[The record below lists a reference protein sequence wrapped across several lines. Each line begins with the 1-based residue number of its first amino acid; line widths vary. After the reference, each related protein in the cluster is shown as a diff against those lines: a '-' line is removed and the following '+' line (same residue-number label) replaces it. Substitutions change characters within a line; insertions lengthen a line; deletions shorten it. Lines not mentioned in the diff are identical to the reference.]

1 MALLLLTASQNA
13 DLNIFLALTHSLQN
27 VASVCSL
34 TVLSVLLFRCLCR
47 RKIDIQYIILV
58 YWTAHRRIKHKMIQW
73 PLRLSIKTIYIYIW
87 GWNAYLPPFLQTH
100 CWALWCRLRL
110 LSLYFPLLSH
120 RQCALVA
127 LEDVKGYLT
136 EEGGQIAVRHLLF
149 PLDSFLSVQY
159 ILHLSTRF
167 VMFALIRYLMQQTQ
181 QGRGETSF
189 LILGKR
195 MHSR

>member
-73 PLRLSIKTIYIYIW
+73 PLRLSIKTIYIYIYMRLECIP
-87 GWNAYLPPFLQTH
+87 APFS
-100 CWALWCRLRL
+100 AD
-110 LSLYFPLLSH
+110 PLLS
-120 RQCALVA
+120 
-127 LEDVKGYLT
+127 
-136 EEGGQIAVRHLLF
+136 
-149 PLDSFLSVQY
+149 P
-159 ILHLSTRF
+159 
-167 VMFALIRYLMQQTQ
+167 LMQIKITVIVFPSPLPQTVCS
-181 QGRGETSF
+181 GSPGGCERISN
-189 LILGKR
+189 
-195 MHSR
+195 